1 MILKHRKTQI
11 FFFVISLFFLLVI
24 ILFGLR
30 NSVKDLN
37 KELSQIKKEIRKE
50 KNLIKVSESDFTNLS
65 KSSRINKIA
74 KEKLGLERANSYQI
88 KKLSDFYINQNI
100 DVR

>member
-1 MILKHRKTQI
+1 MIFKHKQTQVL
-11 FFFVISLFFLLVI
+11 FLVISFFFLLLVI
-24 ILFGLR
+24 LSGLR
-30 NSVKDLN
+30 NGVKDLS
-37 KELSQIKKEIRKE
+37 KELSQIKKEIIKE
-50 KNLIKVSESDFTNLS
+50 QNVITVLKSDFTNLS

>member
-11 FFFVISLFFLLVI
+11 LFFVISLFFLLVI

-37 KELSQIKKEIRKE
+37 KELSQIKKEIIKE

-88 KKLSDFYINQNI
+88 KKLSDFYIN
-100 DVR
+100 

>member
-11 FFFVISLFFLLVI
+11 LFFVISLFFLLVI

-88 KKLSDFYINQNI
+88 KKLSDLY
-100 DVR
+100 

>member
-11 FFFVISLFFLLVI
+11 LFFVISLFFLLLI

-37 KELSQIKKEIRKE
+37 KEFSQIKKEIRKE

>member
-11 FFFVISLFFLLVI
+11 LFFVISLFFLLVI

-30 NSVKDLN
+30 NSLKDLN
-37 KELSQIKKEIRKE
+37 KELSQIKKEIIKE

>member
-1 MILKHRKTQI
+1 MIFKHKQTQVL
-11 FFFVISLFFLLVI
+11 FLVISFFFLLLVM
-24 ILFGLR
+24 LSGLR
-30 NSVKDLN
+30 NGVKDLN
-37 KELSQIKKEIRKE
+37 KELSQIKKEIIKE
-50 KNLIKVSESDFTNLS
+50 QNVITVLKSDFTNLS
-65 KSSRINKIA
+65 KSSRINRIA

>member
-11 FFFVISLFFLLVI
+11 LFFVISLFFLLLI

-37 KELSQIKKEIRKE
+37 KEFSQIKKEIRKE

-74 KEKLGLERANSYQI
+74 KEKLGLQRTNSYQI
-88 KKLSDFYINQNI
+88 KKLSDFYIN
-100 DVR
+100 

>member
-1 MILKHRKTQI
+1 MIFKHKQTQI
-11 FFFVISLFFLLVI
+11 LFLVISFFFLSLITLS
-24 ILFGLR
+24 GLR
-30 NSVKDLN
+30 NGVKDLS
-37 KELSQIKKEIRKE
+37 KELSQIKKEIIKE
-50 KNLIKVSESDFTNLS
+50 QNVITVLKSDFTNLS

>member
-11 FFFVISLFFLLVI
+11 LFFVISLFFLLVI

-37 KELSQIKKEIRKE
+37 KEFSQIKKEIKKE

>member
-11 FFFVISLFFLLVI
+11 LFFVISLFFLLVI